1 MANNTP
7 VQSHGDPGANEEAEL
22 TNDDGGNRNNNSP
35 MSTTTT
41 TGGITDA
48 AGASRT
54 LTIDP
59 VDATLGNSGNV
70 DNVAEPATD
79 GTDGATS
86 LSIGFGDVSTGETVP
101 LVAEN
106 SSGRGDE
113 SGVVPGKDDAM
124 STAATE
130 SPSQAIGDDVPV
142 SGDASNKA
150 TTPGKDGVNKK
161 KSGGR
166 KRKGAGETGETVP
179 LVAENS
185 SGRGDESGV
194 VPGKD
199 DAMSTAAT
207 ESPSQAI
214 GDDVPVSGDASN
226 KATTPGKDGVNKKK
240 SGGRK
245 RKGADE
251 TVMQNTLHTISEL
264 TKESPRVRKQV
275 QIYSPPV
282 EKKTRR
288 QPTSP
293 SKPGNTGADASLSKA
308 ASNEASEDE
317 SEEESEEK
325 SKAPSDI
332 DYNMLFDEDTS
343 ISSKTPSVSAIDLQ
357 EELAN
362 LANDVPQQV
371 PIDVDEEDIAVP
383 FDPTQFAE
391 KDNIEQKLILASSTC
406 VFNIH
411 FLPLSVLVH
420 STEQYLFC
428 KSARR
433 YLEFFNI
440 LDIFQTHLFFL
451 CCSVVCN
458 FSTLLIF
465 SKRMTFFL
473 FLRSTVGESS
483 KSVLD

>member
-142 SGDASNKA
+142 SS
-150 TTPGKDGVNKK
+150 
-161 KSGGR
+161 
-166 KRKGAGETGETVP
+166 
-179 LVAENS
+179 
-185 SGRGDESGV
+185 
-194 VPGKD
+194 
-199 DAMSTAAT
+199 
-207 ESPSQAI
+207 
-214 GDDVPVSGDASN
+214 DASN

-264 TKESPRVRKQV
+264 AKESPRVRKQV

>member
-22 TNDDGGNRNNNSP
+22 TNDDGGNRNNNSL

-41 TGGITDA
+41 TGGTTDA
-48 AGASRT
+48 AGASGT

-79 GTDGATS
+79 GRDGATS

-166 KRKGAGETGETVP
+166 KRKGA
-179 LVAENS
+179 
-185 SGRGDESGV
+185 
-194 VPGKD
+194 
-199 DAMSTAAT
+199 
-207 ESPSQAI
+207 
-214 GDDVPVSGDASN
+214 
-226 KATTPGKDGVNKKK
+226 
-240 SGGRK
+240 
-245 RKGADE
+245 DE
-251 TVMQNTLHTISEL
+251 TVMQNTLQTISEL
-264 TKESPRVRKQV
+264 TKESPRLRKKV
-275 QIYSPPV
+275 EIYSPPI

-288 QPTSP
+288 RFASP
-293 SKPGNTGADASLSKA
+293 SKPGNTCADASPSKA

-317 SEEESEEK
+317 SDEKSEEK
-325 SKAPSDI
+325 NKASS
-332 DYNMLFDEDTS
+332 DEDDEQYVNPDEDG
-343 ISSKTPSVSAIDLQ
+343 SSSLRKSSSSSQSTYGAAPWSLNKEIADL
-357 EELAN
+357 
-362 LANDVPQQV
+362 NDVSSRREV
-371 PIDVDEEDIAVP
+371 IDVDEEDIAVP

-428 KSARR
+428 KSARC

-465 SKRMTFFL
+465 SKRTTFFL

>member
-7 VQSHGDPGANEEAEL
+7 VQSHGDPGANEGAEL
-22 TNDDGGNRNNNSP
+22 TNDDGGNRNNNSL

-41 TGGITDA
+41 TGGTTDT
-48 AGASRT
+48 AGASGT

-79 GTDGATS
+79 GRDGATS

-113 SGVVPGKDDAM
+113 SGVVIIPGKDDAM

-130 SPSQAIGDDVPV
+130 SPSQAIRDDVPV

-150 TTPGKDGVNKK
+150 ITPGKDDVTIPESSSKALEDDIPVSGDVNMT
-161 KSGGR
+161 KSRGR
-166 KRKGAGETGETVP
+166 KRKATDRTETQ
-179 LVAENS
+179 
-185 SGRGDESGV
+185 
-194 VPGKD
+194 D
-199 DAMSTAAT
+199 DL
-207 ESPSQAI
+207 
-214 GDDVPVSGDASN
+214 
-226 KATTPGKDGVNKKK
+226 TTF
-240 SGGRK
+240 
-245 RKGADE
+245 A
-251 TVMQNTLHTISEL
+251 TISEHAKAL
-264 TKESPRVRKQV
+264 PRTRKPPE
-275 QIYSPPV
+275 IYSPPV
-282 EKKTRR
+282 EKRTRR
-288 QPTSP
+288 QIASP
-293 SKPGNTGADASLSKA
+293 SKPGNTDAITSPSKA

-317 SEEESEEK
+317 SDDENEEK
-325 SKAPSDI
+325 SKG
-332 DYNMLFDEDTS
+332 
-343 ISSKTPSVSAIDLQ
+343 SSKKDDTDYMDPDDDSNSFKKTSSSSVESCGPAPWSLNKEIADL
-357 EELAN
+357 
-362 LANDVPQQV
+362 NDVSSRREV
-371 PIDVDEEDIAVP
+371 IDVDEEDIAVP